1 MTPVTEYSFSDE
13 SLEWELQLTIPD
25 MRRVPRYILLK
36 RVWITY
42 DKLKDLQDTLG
53 RTLNSSDIVSMMNG
67 SVGGGSYVRTI
78 LPSEVGDFSK
88 IDAVGGD
95 ILSRYNNVGGLN
107 KPLTGYY
114 FYLDHSISEGFM
126 NYELM
131 AKTISSIQAAYKS
144 HTGGYSAQSGS
155 SGIYT
160 PVNTSVYSTY
170 PVRLVVGERQVVG
183 CKAGDVIR
191 HSTVG
196 GSGEYEVDIQDPL
209 GLIHYFD
216 GSIRVVKN
224 VSGSATV
231 KVSDSNGDEDDF
243 SSVTVTVERIE

>member
-1 MTPVTEYSFSDE
+1 MTPIVDYYFSEE

-36 RVWITY
+36 RIWITY
-42 DKLKDLQDTLG
+42 DKLKDLEDTLG
-53 RTLNSSDIVSMMNG
+53 RSLISSDIVALMNS
-67 SVGGGSYVRTI
+67 SVGGGAYVRTI

-88 IDAVGGD
+88 IDAVGVD
-95 ILSRYNNVGGLN
+95 ILSRYNNVGGIN
-107 KPLTGYY
+107 KPLTGYH

-131 AKTISSIQAAYKS
+131 AKTISSVQASYRS
-144 HTGGYSAQSGS
+144 HAGGYNAPGGAS
-155 SGIYT
+155 SVYT

-170 PVRLVVGERQVVG
+170 PVRLVVGGSQVVG

-209 GLIHYFD
+209 GLIHYYN

-224 VSGSATV
+224 VSGSATI
-231 KVSDSNGDEDDF
+231 KVSDSNGDEGDF
-243 SSVTVTVERIE
+243 SSVTVNVERIE